1 TLTLGQPPRLEQA
14 VLATFIAEGHLGRHL
29 RRMRTLY
36 AERQAALL
44 SAAGRHLDELLD
56 VRPTE
61 TGLHTVAWLPDGADE
76 EQAVAAAA
84 RLGVETRPLASYRRP
99 SAGGASP
106 RRSLAAVRTHVIR
119 FLAAALFLAVF
130 AVTAVLPVGTLA
142 LV

>member
-84 RLGVETRPLASYRRP
+84 RLGVETRPLASYRLASRGR
-99 SAGGASP
+99 AGLVLGFVAVSP
-106 RRSLAAVRTHVIR
+106 GDLRLGVRRLAE
-119 FLAAALFLAVF
+119 ALRQCGP
-130 AVTAVLPVGTLA
+130 T
-142 LV
+142 